1 MACDLLKFDPWA
13 LTKRITERGGAAVSD
28 VKGLWNGMDAV
39 LKDFLSQHTAH
50 TASIESAV
58 SQTSNRLANTASE
71 GTSMKLSIPKP
82 TSEMLPANQPAITA
96 TKPSATFHAIV
107 KYASFRPP
115 HDARPLSYGALKHGH
130 SGEEAARTVMLTRN
144 HSPLDDCRS
153 AHLRRY
159 SRGA

>member
-28 VKGLWNGMDAV
+28 VNRLCNGMDAV

-50 TASIESAV
+50 TASTV
-58 SQTSNRLANTASE
+58 SQTSNRLANTAPE

-82 TSEMLPANQPAITA
+82 TSEMRPANQPAITA

-107 KYASFRPP
+107 KYASFRPL
-115 HDARPLSYGALKHGH
+115 HDARPLSYGALKH
-130 SGEEAARTVMLTRN
+130 
-144 HSPLDDCRS
+144 
-153 AHLRRY
+153 
-159 SRGA
+159 